1 MIRSKQGLVSFGL
14 VAAAVALVGFR
25 IAGGESGPAA
35 QEAEG
40 HDHAA
45 MTAGAAGE
53 RQPVRLSA
61 EDGRRIGVAMTTVQ
75 RRVLPVSVSTVGVVA
90 YDETGLATVNPKVTG
105 WVERLHVEFTGARVR
120 AGQPLLDLYSPALV
134 AAQEELI
141 LAARLVREAG
151 SGRAADNAAELLE
164 SARRRLSYWDVPAE
178 EIQAIEASTAPRKTV
193 TLYAPASGVVV
204 EKNVVEGDRI
214 LPGMTVYRIADLS
227 SVWIEAE
234 VFEKDLGLVRE
245 GQAADVTFEAFPGR
259 TFPGR
264 VAYVYPTVSMQSRT
278 GRVRLELANPGGEL
292 RPGMYARVR
301 LDAPAAPE
309 TLVVPRSAVLS
320 TGRRTLVFMAAPD
333 GTLVPQEVVTG
344 RAADDLIEILEGV
357 DAGARVAS
365 SAAFLIDAESS
376 LGTLAGPMDG
386 QVGMD
391 EMAGEAAPVE
401 EVDHSGHDM
410 GAAAPDT
417 VDHSAHS

>member
-1 MIRSKQGLVSFGL
+1 MMRSRQALVSFVL
-14 VAAAVALVGFR
+14 VAGAVALVGYQVT
-25 IAGGESGPAA
+25 GDESGPAA

-45 MTAGAAGE
+45 MTAGAGGE
-53 RQPVRLSA
+53 RQPVRLST
-61 EDGRRIGVAMTTVQ
+61 EDARRIGVALTTVE
-75 RRVLPVSVSTVGVVA
+75 RRVLPVSLGTVGAVA

-120 AGQPLLDLYSPALV
+120 AGQPLLDVYSPALV

-151 SGRAADNAAELLE
+151 SERAADNAAELLE
-164 SARRRLSYWDVPAE
+164 SARRRLSYWDVPAD
-178 EIQAIEASTAPRKTV
+178 EIRTIEASTAPRKTL

-214 LPGMTVYRIADLS
+214 MPGMTVYRIADLS

-245 GQAADVTFEAFPGR
+245 GQVADVTFEAFPGR

-278 GRVRLELANPGGEL
+278 GRIRLELANPGGEL
-292 RPGMYARVR
+292 RPGMYARIR
-301 LDAPAAPE
+301 LDAPAASE

-320 TGRRTLVFMAAPD
+320 TGRRTLVFMGTPD
-333 GTLVPQEVVTG
+333 GTLMPREVVTG
-344 RAADDLIEILEGV
+344 RAAGDLIEILDGV
-357 DAGARVAS
+357 DEGARVVS
-365 SAAFLIDAESS
+365 SAAFLVDAESS
-376 LGTLAGPMDG
+376 LGTLSG
-386 QVGMD
+386 GM
-391 EMAGEAAPVE
+391 EGMEGTVSPPVPPG

-410 GAAAPDT
+410 GGAAPDT
-417 VDHSAHS
+417 VDHSTHR